1 MFVYV
6 NSYLGLWKVGMMVG
20 VYVVSWF
27 INGGKILFKFGV
39 ISDWMEVCDFFEV
52 DGESF
57 CSWFKKYQVQEK
69 KNG

>member
-20 VYVVSWF
+20 VYAVSWF
-27 INGGKILFKFGV
+27 INGGKILFKFGA
-39 ISDWMEVCDFFEV
+39 ISDWMEVRDFFEV

-57 CSWFKKYQVQEK
+57 RSWFKKY
-69 KNG
+69 